1 MGCEPLPPI
10 HLFSFK
16 PINMAKYFDQSE
28 LSQIV
33 ADRAGITTEQAA
45 DILEIAFGAI
55 AQGIALQGKAGFKDF
70 GSLTLKRRKQRTHKL
85 SGEEHTIPEHY
96 DIKFNPNDK
105 FVFWVNEMLPG
116 DVKVRE
122 V

>member
-1 MGCEPLPPI
+1 MDGNIDAISGVIL
-10 HLFSFK
+10 
-16 PINMAKYFDQSE
+16 AKYFDQSE
-28 LSQIV
+28 LSQLV
-33 ADRAGITTEQAA
+33 AERAGISPVKAA
-45 DILEIAFGAI
+45 EILEITFGAI
-55 AQGIALQGKAGFKDF
+55 AQGIALQRRAGLKDF
-70 GSLTLKRRKQRTHKL
+70 GTFSLKRRKQRTHKL
-85 SGEEHTIPEHY
+85 FGEEHTIPEHY